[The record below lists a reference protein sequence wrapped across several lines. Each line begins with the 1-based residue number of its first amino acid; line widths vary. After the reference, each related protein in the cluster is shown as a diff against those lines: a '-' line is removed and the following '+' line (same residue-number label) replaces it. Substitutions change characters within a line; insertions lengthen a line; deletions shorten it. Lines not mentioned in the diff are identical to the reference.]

1 MDVYFDKDNLK
12 AYINKVMGYNGREI
26 SREFRDVDNMLQEQC
41 DILLSFSEKELKD
54 YCSREQIDKISDK
67 FEIDKREKM
76 GHWMRLMSDGS
87 HGHSIKYETDFPLK
101 SPGFCSDD
109 DSMLTMDDEHY
120 RWYTSVVFQSKK
132 KYERSKIDQL
142 GLLSSIPTFEIET
155 LQKIFINEK
164 YIPSKIYYLRGEEGR
179 SSMKEGY
186 CGLPCTD
193 IIISDPYVFS
203 KKDDYPYEKNI
214 YAIIDSLCNESKNA
228 KIVFY
233 TEYFQEFP
241 SRIPP
246 KFDVIK
252 EYINTRYNA
261 DVTFIKPHIKELE
274 KWDSTIKDE
283 QHDRYIITNYRMI
296 TSGSSFTYF
305 DNNGNYSSKG
315 LWATVCSLCDRD
327 NYLVFL
333 NAIRDIQNV
342 INKCSIK
349 DRSKTDT
356 TKSIYGDM
364 ESNFLNFN
372 KL

>member
-1 MDVYFDKDNLK
+1 
-12 AYINKVMGYNGREI
+12 MGYNGREI

-41 DILLSFSEKELKD
+41 DIFLSFSEKELKD
-54 YCSREQIDKISDK
+54 YCSREQIEKTSNV
-67 FEIDKREKM
+67 FEIDKREKI

-87 HGHSIKYETDFPLK
+87 HGHSIEYEKEFPLK

-109 DSMLTMDDEHY
+109 DSMLTMEDEHY

-155 LQKIFINEK
+155 LQKLFINER
-164 YIPSKIYYLRGEEGR
+164 YIPSKIYYLRNEDGR
-179 SSMKEGY
+179 SSMKDGY
-186 CGLPCTD
+186 CDLPCTD

-203 KKDDYPYEKNI
+203 KKDDHPYEKNI
-214 YAIIDSLCNESKNA
+214 YAIIDLLCKGNKNV

-233 TEYFQEFP
+233 TYYHQDSQE
-241 SRIPP
+241 SEPP
-246 KFDVIK
+246 KFDEIRGYLK
-252 EYINTRYNA
+252 SHYGAE
-261 DVTFIKPHIKELE
+261 VTFIKPNINKLREHFP
-274 KWDSTIKDE
+274 TIKKE

-296 TSGSSFTYF
+296 TSGNSFTYF
-305 DNNGNYSSKG
+305 DNNGDYSSAG
-315 LWATVCSLCDRD
+315 LWATVSSLCDKD

-333 NAIRDIQNV
+333 NILRDIQQV
-342 INKCSIK
+342 IDKCAKK
-349 DRSKTDT
+349 DRSDTD
-356 TKSIYGDM
+356 KDKFIYGDM